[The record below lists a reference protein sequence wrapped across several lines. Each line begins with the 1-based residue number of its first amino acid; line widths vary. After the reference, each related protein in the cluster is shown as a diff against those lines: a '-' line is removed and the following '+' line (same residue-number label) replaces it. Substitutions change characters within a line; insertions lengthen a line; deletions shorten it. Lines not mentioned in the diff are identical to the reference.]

1 MSVASADTLNT
12 PDMPKMPDMPNTNA
26 RLRSLH
32 DCAAPAK
39 LNLFLHIVGRRED
52 GYHLLQSVFQLID
65 FGDTLHF
72 DVRDDAAIVR
82 TTDLPGVPAEA
93 DLAVRAARLLQGAA
107 EARGLPVQGADI
119 AITKRLPMGGG
130 IGGGSTDAATTLMAL
145 NYLWQLGLSRAE
157 LMQLGLQLGADVPF
171 FLSGGN
177 AFVEGIGERLSPVQ
191 TPPSWF
197 VLVHPGVS
205 VPTPVIFRDPELTRD
220 SKPVKMSDFSNRLP
234 GFGKNDLQ
242 AVAARAFPPV
252 ADALQWLSHHGE
264 ARMTGSGACV
274 FAAFATESEADAALS
289 DLPTEWRG
297 WKTRA
302 LDAHPLASLL
312 PS

>member
-1 MSVASADTLNT
+1 MDFTAPTADQVLAIRINAGIEELASHERFA
-12 PDMPKMPDMPNTNA
+12 
-26 RLRSLH
+26 
-32 DCAAPAK
+32 
-39 LNLFLHIVGRRED
+39 
-52 GYHLLQSVFQLID
+52 
-65 FGDTLHF
+65 
-72 DVRDDAAIVR
+72 
-82 TTDLPGVPAEA
+82 
-93 DLAVRAARLLQGAA
+93 
-107 EARGLPVQGADI
+107 
-119 AITKRLPMGGG
+119 
-130 IGGGSTDAATTLMAL
+130 AATSDMVDAI
-145 NYLWQLGLSRAE
+145 
-157 LMQLGLQLGADVPF
+157 
-171 FLSGGN
+171 
-177 AFVEGIGERLSPVQ
+177 VEGIGEQLSPVQ
-191 TPPSWF
+191 TPESWL

-289 DLPTEWRG
+289 DLPPEWRG
-297 WKTRA
+297 WKTRT